1 MPDIRVEIIPTINDV
16 YISQTPVIIELG
28 TSGPQGPR
36 GAALLSGNGAP
47 GALFGEIGDHYIDK
61 DTNELYGP
69 KTLSGWG
76 TPTDLVTN
84 QELGYVH
91 DQPSPA
97 STWTI
102 SHGLGFTPNVTV
114 VDSAG
119 TVVEGSYNYPNSN
132 TVVATFNGSFS
143 GKAYLS

>member
-1 MPDIRVEIIPTINDV
+1 MADIKVEVIQNV
-16 YISQTPVIIELG
+16 NEVSLSQEVVIIDLG
-28 TSGPQGPR
+28 FGGPQGAR
-36 GAALLSGNGAP
+36 GNSVLSGYGAP
-47 GALFGEIGDHYIDK
+47 SVYLGIAGDHYIDK

-69 KTLSGWG
+69 KVGSDWG
-76 TPTDLVTN
+76 IPVDLVTN

-102 SHGLGFTPNVTV
+102 SHGLGFTPNISV

-132 TVVATFNGSFS
+132 TVVAIFSSQFS

>member
-1 MPDIRVEIIPTINDV
+1 VADVTVEVVLTQSEIALQQ
-16 YISQTPVIIELG
+16 QTVIVDLG
-28 TSGPQGPR
+28 YSGPQGVR
-36 GAALLSGNGAP
+36 GNSLLSGNGLP
-47 GALFGEIGDHYIDK
+47 TSGLGIIGDHYIDK

-76 TPTDLVTN
+76 SPVDLVTN

-91 DQPSPA
+91 NQPSPA
-97 STWTI
+97 LTWTI
-102 SHGLGFTPNVTV
+102 SHGLGFTPNITV

-119 TVVEGSYNYPNSN
+119 TVVEGSYDYPNSN
-132 TVVATFNGSFS
+132 TVVATFSSAFS